1 MTIVVS
7 NIVEVSMNKTVLWI
21 NLRVDDWKV
30 EMAITASKGAYFSTE
45 SVTTDFH
52 WLKVRNSG

>member
-1 MTIVVS
+1 
-7 NIVEVSMNKTVLWI
+7 MNKTALWI
-21 NLRVDDWKV
+21 SLCVDDWKV

-52 WLKVRNSG
+52 WLNVRNSG